1 LIALLY
7 TAPLS
12 AIHMT
17 LVCVQYPDPSLG
29 TMPDDLS
36 NALIDQMGKT
46 AFSAFFASL
55 PSASVGWIAVQDWPT
70 SSPTECVESVLLQRH
85 MTLSLAVRVRAFG
98 CWCLIEGIPQRF
110 VWTSVQSQPDLVL
123 FASDG
128 LLELMVEQ

>member
-1 LIALLY
+1 
-7 TAPLS
+7 
-12 AIHMT
+12 
-17 LVCVQYPDPSLG
+17 
-29 TMPDDLS
+29 MPDDLS

-46 AFSAFFASL
+46 AFAAFFALL

-70 SSPTECVESVLLQRH
+70 SSPKERVESMLLQRH

-110 VWTSVQSQPDLVL
+110 VWTSVGCESVGCEPDLAL

-128 LLELMVEQ
+128 LLELMIEQASKAQEHVQQF